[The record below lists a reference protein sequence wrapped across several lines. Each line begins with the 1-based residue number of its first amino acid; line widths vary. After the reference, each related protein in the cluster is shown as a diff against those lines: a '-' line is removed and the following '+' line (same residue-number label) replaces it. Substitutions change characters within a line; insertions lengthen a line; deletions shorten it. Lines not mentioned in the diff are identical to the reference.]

1 MGRFDDNLWDV
12 RTPPKPSLF
21 QNRTNSRAA
30 QTDLI
35 SNLFKASSVARP
47 GSAGTTPNNDQ
58 PKMKKRPSTFHV
70 YGLKNTL
77 DDLDFLDIV
86 GRSRRNRQ
94 LQSSGNRVPLGEIDT
109 NISKSTPKLDKS
121 SGASCGLIDLKKLV
135 SSQSLSSTPNGL
147 QRTSQH
153 DSVSPI
159 KGSDTYLH
167 EVEAAGSAKPSTEN
181 ECIPVENGEDQ
192 LNSDENAK
200 DSNPTGL
207 EKAKSNSDE
216 NFIRNKMSISEITN
230 ISQEPPRFVI
240 RHDIEDEADE
250 IANSEEE
257 PEFLSTT
264 ISSNFSSRYSTSRV
278 PVDETFDT
286 VDPADTI
293 PNFEKAS
300 QQLRSQSQYESPGVE
315 SQEYFYDSQLGN
327 EEVFVHS
334 SQSHYNTE
342 HEYGSVHEVGEY
354 AMHEVDEQPYSRPN
368 EEYYEVIDETQS
380 LNEVVDERIDNKTSS
395 NSREQAI
402 VIEDEDLYST
412 TKDTGEIR
420 DSHEAQPETSD
431 ESTSEET
438 DKSKEAVQSKVVDH
452 YEKVID
458 QSKESI
464 DESKESIDESKESC
478 AGPEISDEIDLA
490 GRFTAE
496 EKLRDGCKSEKS
508 PDFQEKVVNTKKRK
522 NVSLKEM
529 CSRINQARL
538 PSRVGLSKRVK
549 IDSLHKNLT
558 RK

>member
-12 RTPPKPSLF
+12 RSPPKPSLF
-21 QNRTNSRAA
+21 QNRTNNRAA

-47 GSAGTTPNNDQ
+47 SSAGTTPNNDQ
-58 PKMKKRPSTFHV
+58 PKTKKRPSTFHV

-94 LQSSGNRVPLGEIDT
+94 LQSSGNRVPLGEIDG
-109 NISKSTPKLDKS
+109 NISKSNSKLDKS
-121 SGASCGLIDLKKLV
+121 SSASCGLIDLKKLV
-135 SSQSLSSTPNGL
+135 SSSQSLSSTPNGL

-153 DSVSPI
+153 NSVSPT
-159 KGSDTYLH
+159 KGSDTCLH
-167 EVEAAGSAKPSTEN
+167 EVEAAGPAEPSTEH
-181 ECIPVENGEDQ
+181 ERIPVESGEDQ

-200 DSNPTGL
+200 DANPTGL
-207 EKAKSNSDE
+207 EKTKSNSDE
-216 NFIRNKMSISEITN
+216 NSIRNKMSISEITN
-230 ISQEPPRFVI
+230 VSQEPPKFVI
-240 RHDIEDEADE
+240 RHDIDDEADE

-257 PEFLSTT
+257 PEFLSPT

-278 PVDETFDT
+278 PIDETFDT
-286 VDPADTI
+286 VDQTDAI

-300 QQLRSQSQYESPGVE
+300 QQLRSRSQYESLGVE
-315 SQEYFYDSQLGN
+315 SQEYYYDSQLGN

-342 HEYGSVHEVGEY
+342 HEYGSVHEV
-354 AMHEVDEQPYSRPN
+354 DEPPYNRPN
-368 EEYYEVIDETQS
+368 EEYYEGIDETQS

-402 VIEDEDLYST
+402 VIDDDDLYGT
-412 TKDTGEIR
+412 TKDTGEICES
-420 DSHEAQPETSD
+420 DEAQPETSD
-431 ESTSEET
+431 ESASEET
-438 DKSKEAVQSKVVDH
+438 DQFKEADQPKVVDH
-452 YEKVID
+452 YEKVTDEPKESIN
-458 QSKESI
+458 QSKEYI
-464 DESKESIDESKESC
+464 DESKENC
-478 AGPEISDEIDLA
+478 VGPEISDEIDLA

-496 EKLRDGCKSEKS
+496 EESRDGCKSEKS

-522 NVSLKEM
+522 NVSLREM